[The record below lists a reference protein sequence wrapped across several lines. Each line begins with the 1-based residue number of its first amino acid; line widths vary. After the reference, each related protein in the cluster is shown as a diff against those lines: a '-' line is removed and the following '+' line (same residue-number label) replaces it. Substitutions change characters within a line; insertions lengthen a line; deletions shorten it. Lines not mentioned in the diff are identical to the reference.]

1 MSLIFNYPKNET
13 YVFGVSGGPDS
24 MALLNMLHE
33 QEYSLVVCLVNYNT
47 RKESSFEQKMVE
59 KYCFD
64 KGIIFETIDVIYYKK
79 YGNFEAW
86 ARDVRYS
93 FFKETLNKHNAKAVF
108 VAHHMDDLLET
119 YLIQK
124 QRKNITKYYGLKE
137 TSELLGMN
145 VIRPLLSLDKK
156 SLMEYCHK
164 NKVPYSID
172 STNLET
178 THLRN
183 KIRNNILNL
192 YTDKDKRN
200 LLKEIELENKKRKE
214 NLLVLEKYIQL
225 EKIPI
230 KEFLK
235 LEEVE
240 KQLIIHE
247 IIVSKV
253 QEIVNR
259 LSWYRINDL
268 LRILQSNKPNVCIKI
283 YGSYYFIR
291 EYNYFYVDK
300 IEGEYSFSY
309 IMEKPGVL
317 NTKEFSCDFSIDTS
331 NLKIYED
338 SYPLTFRNVN
348 ENDKVKIGNII
359 KKVNRLL
366 IEDKVPLK
374 QRKKYPIVLDKDG
387 KIVYIPLY
395 RSEIQKTIAYKLKF
409 MLK

>member
-1 MSLIFNYPKNET
+1 MSLIFNYSKNDT
-13 YVFGVSGGPDS
+13 YVIGVSGGPDS
-24 MALLNMLHE
+24 MALLDMLHE
-33 QEYSLVVCLVNYNT
+33 QGYSLVVCLVNYNT
-47 RKESSFEQKMVE
+47 RKESSIEQKMVE

-64 KGIIFETIDVIYYKK
+64 RGITFETIDVIYYKK

-93 FFKETLNKHNAKAVF
+93 FFKETLKKHEAKGVF
-108 VAHHMDDLLET
+108 IAHHLDDLLET

-124 QRKNITKYYGLKE
+124 QRNNITKYYGLKE
-137 TSELLGMN
+137 TSELLGMK
-145 VIRPLLSLDKK
+145 VIRPLLRLDKK
-156 SLMEYCHK
+156 SLMAYCQK
-164 NKVPYSID
+164 NNIPYSID

-183 KIRNNILNL
+183 KIRNSVLNS

-200 LLKEIELENKKRKE
+200 LLNEIEFENKKRKE
-214 NLLVLEKYIQL
+214 NLLVLEKYVQFD
-225 EKIPI
+225 KVPI
-230 KEFLK
+230 EEFMK

-247 IIVSKV
+247 MIVNKV
-253 QEIVNR
+253 QEVVNR

-268 LRILQSNKPNVCIKI
+268 IRMLQSNKPNVCIKI
-283 YGSYYFIR
+283 YRSYYFIR

-300 IEGEYSFSY
+300 IEEDYSFSY
-309 IMEKPGVL
+309 IMEKPGIL

-374 QRKKYPIVLDKDG
+374 QRKKYPIVLDKEG

>member
-1 MSLIFNYPKNET
+1 MSLIFNYSKNDT
-13 YVFGVSGGPDS
+13 YVIGVSGGPDS
-24 MALLNMLHE
+24 MALLDMLHE
-33 QEYSLVVCLVNYNT
+33 QGYSLVVCLVNYNT
-47 RKESSFEQKMVE
+47 RKESSIEQKMVE

-64 KGIIFETIDVIYYKK
+64 RGITFETIDVIYYKK

-93 FFKETLNKHNAKAVF
+93 FFKETLKKHEAKGVF
-108 VAHHMDDLLET
+108 IAHHLDDLLET

-124 QRKNITKYYGLKE
+124 QRNNITKYYGLKE
-137 TSELLGMN
+137 TSELLGMK
-145 VIRPLLSLDKK
+145 VIRPLLRLDKK
-156 SLMEYCHK
+156 SLMAYCQK
-164 NKVPYSID
+164 NNIPYSID

-183 KIRNNILNL
+183 KIRNSVLNS

-200 LLKEIELENKKRKE
+200 LLNEIEFENKKRKE
-214 NLLVLEKYIQL
+214 NLLVLEKYVQFD
-225 EKIPI
+225 KVPI
-230 KEFLK
+230 EEFMK

-247 IIVSKV
+247 MIVNKV
-253 QEIVNR
+253 QEVVNR

-268 LRILQSNKPNVCIKI
+268 IRMLQSNKPNVCIKI
-283 YGSYYFIR
+283 YRSYYFIR

-300 IEGEYSFSY
+300 IEEDYSFSY
-309 IMEKPGVL
+309 IMEKPGIL